1 MKALDPQKWRGRES
15 NKQIIQIEI
24 PIISDAGKVTI
35 ELMISLITKYIV
47 IPGSTNSTNEHLQ
60 KILLVT
66 LLMETLRQKIFF
78 VIYARLT
85 ILIQL

>member
-15 NKQIIQIEI
+15 NKQIILIEI

-35 ELMISLITKYIV
+35 EMMISLITKYIV

-78 VIYARLT
+78 VIYAPLT

>member
-24 PIISDAGKVTI
+24 PIRPDAGKVTI
-35 ELMISLITKYIV
+35 EMMISLITKYIV

-78 VIYARLT
+78 VIYAPLT

>member
-35 ELMISLITKYIV
+35 EMMISLITKYIV

-78 VIYARLT
+78 VIYAPLT

>member
-1 MKALDPQKWRGRES
+1 MKAPDPQKWRGRES

-24 PIISDAGKVTI
+24 PIRPDAGKVTI
-35 ELMISLITKYIV
+35 EMMISLITKYIV

-78 VIYARLT
+78 VIYAPLT